1 MAVPTASS
9 WAQLRQQA
17 RSLESQTESLFH
29 TYSAFASSPPAKPTE
44 EELQTE
50 RKLQDILSK
59 RDTTVVSLSRLLDS
73 ESALTSSATKLQNL
87 SLHRSTLADHRRE
100 HARLRSTIAE
110 ARSRANLL
118 STVRDDIS
126 AFRSASRVE
135 EGRSEADYMLDE
147 RERIDRS
154 HSVADGVLSQAYAVN
169 EDFMGQ
175 RQMLQ
180 NINRRIANSASKVP
194 GINTIVAKI
203 NTRKKRDS
211 VILAAL
217 ITVCFLGVLW
227 FR

>member
-1 MAVPTASS
+1 MHPPPDTTYPAVHAPPLTRAP
-9 WAQLRQQA
+9 ARQ
-17 RSLESQTESLFH
+17 
-29 TYSAFASSPPAKPTE
+29 
-44 EELQTE
+44 
-50 RKLQDILSK
+50 